1 MEEAKKIYSQTFIP
15 YYENS
20 TVKLTFVS
28 EVNEFKNIFG
38 EFIVFCSKSDLK
50 VKNFV
55 KNNKKKFFQLKNNYT
70 GEKEISMIL
79 QKLDGTPPKFL
90 SNKISIT
97 LVTRSKKIFAKEPDF
112 VTVNSYVVRG
122 MQDLNQYSLLNPVYI
137 NVKILTTSSEI
148 IRPQL
153 TSINSKLLA

>member
-1 MEEAKKIYSQTFIP
+1 MLKKRF
-15 YYENS
+15 E
-20 TVKLTFVS
+20 S
-28 EVNEFKNIFG
+28 EK
-38 EFIVFCSKSDLK
+38 FCKI
-50 VKNFV
+50 
-55 KNNKKKFFQLKNNYT
+55 NKKKFFQLKNNYT

-79 QKLDGTPPKFL
+79 RKLDGTPPKFL

-97 LVTRSKKIFAKEPDF
+97 LVIRSKKIFAKEPDF
-112 VTVNSYVVRG
+112 VTVNSYIVRG

-148 IRPQL
+148 IRPHL